1 MGIFKKNNE
10 NKNANETPKR
20 EKVIFHEGHRPS
32 RPQKTCDQECRDRA
46 DKFKR
51 EVPWWAR

>member
-20 EKVIFHEGHRPS
+20 EKVIFHEGHRTD
-32 RPQKTCDQECRDRA
+32 RPQKTCGDECHVRAAKYKRDNPLWNR
-46 DKFKR
+46 
-51 EVPWWAR
+51 